1 MPSAPS
7 VPWFAAWGLTTLQ
20 DCVPPSPALLL
31 DPTACCEPHHAP
43 ALAGPGEERR
53 MGASGDLDRH
63 VGATAGMPWRG
74 RVHPWVQGM
83 NHVHYP
89 TLAFLAAAFL
99 WELS

>member
-1 MPSAPS
+1 
-7 VPWFAAWGLTTLQ
+7 
-20 DCVPPSPALLL
+20 
-31 DPTACCEPHHAP
+31 
-43 ALAGPGEERR
+43 

-89 TLAFLAAAFL
+89 NVAFLAAAFL